1 MPMTGIQPME
11 NQNQMSVASAKDLSF
26 NDFRT
31 IVLQDYRLINESR
44 QASLTGRKEVLT
56 GKAKFGIF
64 GDGKELAQ
72 IAMAKVFRNG
82 DFRSGYYRDQTF
94 MFASD
99 LLTIQEFFAQL
110 YAHADVNADPSSAGR
125 CMNGHYATRLLNP
138 DGSWKNLTESK
149 NSSADISP
157 TAGQMPRLLGL
168 ALASKL
174 YRSSPELASCMS
186 GFTADGNEVAFGT
199 IGDASTSE
207 GLFFETI
214 NAAGVMQV
222 PMAISVWDDG
232 YGISV
237 PAKYQTTKQS
247 ISEVLKGFEQ
257 TDEKAGFVILTAKAW
272 DYPSLVETYEKGIAI
287 CREQHVPVLF
297 HIQEVTQP
305 QGHSTSGSHER
316 YKSKERLAWEEE
328 FDCIHQFRKWI
339 INSAIATAEELDQIE
354 KDAKKSA
361 NDARK
366 AAWDAHLSA
375 IKTEIHQAASLI
387 DALANSS
394 PNKIF
399 IELIATRLREI
410 TEPERKDISIAIKK
424 ALRYVRQEESSER
437 DRLIQ
442 WLQNFDRLNYERYDS
457 CQYSESKWSVK
468 NIGREAAKYTTD
480 SPLLDGREV
489 LQAHWDLQ
497 LGKRPE
503 VVIFGEDVG
512 NIGGVNQTYA
522 GLQAKYGEQR
532 VFDTGIREATIIGQ
546 GIGLALRGMRPIAEI
561 QYLDYL
567 AYAIQVMTDDLAC
580 LQYRTKGGQKAP
592 LIISTRGHRLEG
604 VWHSGSPLQFIL
616 GALRGM
622 YVLVPR
628 NMTQAAGFYNTLL
641 ESDEPALVIE
651 PLNGYRIKEKLP
663 ANLETFRLPLGQA
676 EVLQNG
682 TDVTLVTYGSCI
694 RVAEEA
700 IRALTET
707 GISVELIDVQSLLPF
722 DLDHTITKSLS
733 KTNRILFLDED
744 VPGGA
749 TAYMLQQVLE
759 IQGGFRHLDA
769 EPRTLSAKEH
779 RPAYGSDGDYYSKP
793 SAEDVFDVLYD
804 MMHQSNPSAFP
815 SIY

>member
-1 MPMTGIQPME
+1 MERSDQNTGT
-11 NQNQMSVASAKDLSF
+11 VAKDLSF
-26 NDFRT
+26 DQFKR
-31 IVLQDYRLINESR
+31 IVLEDYRVVNVSR

-72 IAMAKVFRNG
+72 IAMAKVFQKG

-94 MFASD
+94 MFAAD
-99 LLTIQEFFAQL
+99 LLSVQEFFAQL
-110 YAHADVNADPSSAGR
+110 YAHPDVTADPSSAGR
-125 CMNGHYATRLLNP
+125 CMNGHYATRMLNA
-138 DGSWKNLTESK
+138 DGSWKNLTELK

-174 YRSSPELASCMS
+174 YRTSPELASKMA
-186 GFTADGNEVAFGT
+186 GFTMEGNEVAFGT

-214 NAAGVMQV
+214 NAAGVLQV
-222 PMAISVWDDG
+222 PMAVSVWDDG

-247 ISEVLKGFEQ
+247 ISEVLKGFER
-257 TDEKAGFVILTAKAW
+257 TDEKAGYVILTAKAW
-272 DYPSLVETYEKGIAI
+272 DYVSLIETYEKGIAI
-287 CREQHVPVLF
+287 CRTEHVPVLF

-328 FDCIHQFRKWI
+328 YDCIRKFREWI
-339 INSAIATAEELDQIE
+339 LNSAIATGEELDQIE
-354 KDAKKSA
+354 KDAKKSS
-361 NDARK
+361 NDAKK
-366 AAWDAHLSA
+366 AAWDSHINAIKSELQQAAALMDALSA
-375 IKTEIHQAASLI
+375 T
-387 DALANSS
+387 S
-394 PNKIF
+394 PNRTF
-399 IELIATRLREI
+399 IELAI
-410 TEPERKDISIAIKK
+410 TQLKQISEPERKDINVAIKK
-424 ALRYVRQEESSER
+424 VLRYVREEDSAER

-442 WLQNFDRLNYERYDS
+442 WLRNFDRLNFDRYDS
-457 CQYSESKWSVK
+457 HQYSESKWSIR
-468 NIGREAAKYTTD
+468 NIQPVAARYESS
-480 SPLLDGREV
+480 SPMLDGREV

-497 LGKRPE
+497 LSKRPE

-522 GLQAKYGEQR
+522 GLQAKFGENR

-580 LQYRTKGGQKAP
+580 LHYRTKGGQKAP

-622 YVLVPR
+622 NILVPR

-663 ANLETFRLPLGQA
+663 VNLGEFRIIPGHV
-676 EVLQNG
+676 EVLQQG
-682 TDVTLVTYGSCI
+682 TDVTLVTYGSCVRI
-694 RVAEEA
+694 AEEA
-700 IRALTET
+700 MRALSET

-722 DLDHTITKSLS
+722 DVDHTITRSLS
-733 KTNRILFLDED
+733 KTNRILFFDED

-749 TAYMLQQVLE
+749 TAYMMQQVLE
-759 IQGGFRHLDA
+759 IQGGYNHLDS
-769 EPRTLSAKEH
+769 EPRTLTAKEH

-793 SAEDVFDVLYD
+793 SAEDVFDVIYD
-804 MMHQSNPSAFP
+804 MMHHSNPIQFP